1 MNTRAVTAIDV
12 SGIGTALR
20 TGDVIDD
27 DTFDR
32 IYPATHRHRSAVH
45 WTPVDVALR
54 VSRWFSQARNTEAL
68 DVGAGVGKLCHVG
81 ALATN
86 LRWTGIERDAT
97 MVRIA
102 GRVAHALGVADRAR
116 FRQGEALQVD
126 WAAFGAVYLFNPFSE
141 AVYAPTPDDP
151 LARQAAY
158 IHEVLA
164 VERKLL
170 TLEPGALVA
179 TYHGFGGEMPPEMK
193 FVESVNAHAGTIELW
208 LRCQSATT

>member
-1 MNTRAVTAIDV
+1 MDVT
-12 SGIGTALR
+12 GIGAALR
-20 TGDVIDD
+20 TGATIED

-32 IYPATHRHRSAVH
+32 IYPATHRHRSEVH
-45 WTPVDVALR
+45 WTPVDVALC
-54 VSRWFSQARNTEAL
+54 VGRWFSRARNSEVL
-68 DVGAGVGKLCHVG
+68 DVGAGIGKLCHVG

-102 GRVAHALGVADRAR
+102 GRVAHALEVAERAR
-116 FRQGEALQVD
+116 FTQGEALQLD
-126 WAAFGAVYLFNPFSE
+126 WSSYGAVYLFNPFSE
-141 AVYAPTPDDP
+141 AVYARTPDDP
-151 LARQAAY
+151 LTRQAAY
-158 IHEVLA
+158 IHEVLG

-193 FVESVNAHAGTIELW
+193 LVESVNAHAGPVELW
-208 LRCQSATT
+208 LRCGSATT

>member
-1 MNTRAVTAIDV
+1 MKAMTTVDV

-20 TGDVIDD
+20 TGATIDD

-32 IYPATHRHRSAVH
+32 VYPATHRHRSEVH
-45 WTPVDVALR
+45 WTPVDVALC
-54 VSRWFSQARNTEAL
+54 VSRWFSRARSPEVL

-86 LRWTGIERDAT
+86 LRWTGVERDAT

-102 GRVAHALGVADRAR
+102 DRVAYALGVGEGTR
-116 FRQGEALQVD
+116 FTQGEALQLD
-126 WAAFGAVYLFNPFSE
+126 WAPYGAVYLFNPFSE
-141 AVYAPTPDDP
+141 AVHARTRVDP
-151 LARQAAY
+151 LTRQAAY
-158 IHEVLA
+158 VNEVLC

-179 TYHGFGGEMPPEMK
+179 TYHGFGGEMPPEIE
-193 FVESVNAHAGTIELW
+193 FVESVNAHAGLLELW
-208 LRCQSATT
+208 IRCGSATA